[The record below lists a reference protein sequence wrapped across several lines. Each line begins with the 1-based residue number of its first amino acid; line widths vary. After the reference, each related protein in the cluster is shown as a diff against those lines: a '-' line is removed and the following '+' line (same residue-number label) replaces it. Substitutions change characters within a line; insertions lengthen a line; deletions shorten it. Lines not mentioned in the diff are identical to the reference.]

1 MRWWLLGVALI
12 SLSAPSAWGCGN
24 GKVLFSD
31 SFDTFQSAWG
41 KPSDYA
47 KVVDG
52 RLQLSEVADK
62 SYSIYAGPTFDDM
75 DLCAKVRLVGTG
87 KPDAAYVGVM
97 FWAKDVEN
105 FYTLQITPDG
115 HATVYQQIDRK
126 WTQIITDRQV
136 AAIHQGST
144 RFNEL
149 EVVTRGHDAAFYIN
163 GEHLDDIAG
172 REPDGGQHIGF
183 TVEAPDTS
191 DAVFVADDLTVSEPD

>member
-62 SYSIYAGPTFDDM
+62 SYSIYAG
-75 DLCAKVRLVGTG
+75 RLST
-87 KPDAAYVGVM
+87 
-97 FWAKDVEN
+97 
-105 FYTLQITPDG
+105 T
-115 HATVYQQIDRK
+115 
-126 WTQIITDRQV
+126 WTSAQRSGWSGL
-136 AAIHQGST
+136 AS
-144 RFNEL
+144 RMP
-149 EVVTRGHDAAFYIN
+149 R
-163 GEHLDDIAG
+163 
-172 REPDGGQHIGF
+172 
-183 TVEAPDTS
+183 TS
-191 DAVFVADDLTVSEPD
+191 A